1 MIRAPRAVSGAVLV
15 ALASVAGAQTPV
27 SNSGY
32 TVRPV
37 VGMSEAAYR
46 AVALGP
52 MRAGLRNLIMAQ
64 EMYWTANHRY
74 TGDVGAL
81 AAYAPM
87 TGVQVDIGH
96 ATTDGWTARATFPGA
111 PGRSCVIWAG
121 PVPTVDRPATDDERK
136 TFPEAEV
143 SCDGDG
149 YTQQSEW
156 ASAAQSYMT
165 YALRSLEHAQEKY
178 RALNGTYAHDGSALD
193 PFVWDRGVTVTILTA
208 SPSAW
213 SARATFGTATG
224 RTCVLWR
231 GDLAQADVPHT
242 SLKDKPGVR
251 DEVVCDGL

>member
-1 MIRAPRAVSGAVLV
+1 MIRRSLALV
-15 ALASVAGAQTPV
+15 FALATVAGAQTPV
-27 SNSGY
+27 SNAEY

-37 VGMSEAAYR
+37 VGTSEAVYR
-46 AVALGP
+46 AAMGE
-52 MRAGLRNLIMAQ
+52 MRADLRNLIMAQ
-64 EMYWTANHRY
+64 EMYWAANHRY
-74 TGDVGAL
+74 ATDAGAL
-81 AAYAPM
+81 TAYASKP
-87 TGVQVDIGH
+87 GVQVEIAH
-96 ATTDGWTARATFPGA
+96 ATAEGWTAKATLPGTT
-111 PGRSCVIWAG
+111 GRSCVIWAG
-121 PVPTVDRPATDDERK
+121 PVPTIDRPTTDDERK

-178 RALNGTYAHDGSALD
+178 RALNGTYAHDGGALD
-193 PFVWDRGVTVTILTA
+193 PFIWDRGVTVTILTA

-251 DEVVCDGL
+251 DQVVCDGL